1 MYEVDYKGGGKLRDM
16 TKRYALRAARDELTH
31 PALIVA
37 ANETASSFNCENN
50 QPLAAS
56 IANGGVSSLRAEI
69 ERNRRSRHLARKR
82 SDGMGH

>member
-37 ANETASSFNCENN
+37 ANETASSFNYEND
-50 QPLAAS
+50 QPSAAS
-56 IANGGVSSLRAEI
+56 IANGGVISLRAEI
-69 ERNRRSRHLARKR
+69 DQKAESA
-82 SDGMGH
+82 